1 MSTPVIMP
9 QMGESIA
16 EGTITKWLKKVGDTV
31 KRDEPIF
38 EISTDKVDAE
48 IPSPVAGTLLEIKVN
63 EGQTVAINT
72 VVGTIG
78 EAGEQAASRAESR
91 VGPPGRRSGA
101 PRCGQGGRARAGS
114 EARAEAG
121 SSAPHRAQAP
131 APAAAA
137 PAPRPSAP
145 APRAEPPAGGQV
157 ESIEERIRRKSSPL
171 VRKIAQENQIDI
183 QELEGTGIHNRV
195 TKNDVFSYLENRKV
209 AQAPSRGS
217 AAPAEAPQM
226 SVGRAEPMEAP
237 APRPAI
243 PVTDRDEVVAMTK
256 IRRITAE
263 NMILSKRTSAHVTTV
278 FQVDYT
284 NIARIRAKQKDEF
297 LAKNGVKLTYLPFIF
312 RAAIQ
317 ALKQFPQVNASI
329 DGENIV
335 YHKDVHL
342 GMAVALDWGLIVPV
356 IKSADE
362 KSILGLA
369 RASQDLAERARTKR
383 LKPEEIQGGTF
394 TVTNPGVFGSLFGT
408 PIIPQPQVAILGVG
422 TIEKR
427 PVVVAGRERPGCA
440 GHPHHRLPRAVVR
453 PSSDRRCGCRQVHG
467 GRQEHARDG
476 RVRPRLGLPA
486 SPGSAGEPAPGSS
499 CSPSPPARRRF
510 SGSVSRRRASATPRR
525 TCERRP
531 SSSRPATTRR
541 EPSPSTSGRRDI
553 RIFWRPR
560 PWGIRVRS
568 RPARR
573 STPSSERSPPSCS
586 RRSPPG
592 SSEAVP
598 SPSPPGSPPRCTRVS

>member
-1 MSTPVIMP
+1 
-9 QMGESIA
+9 
-16 EGTITKWLKKVGDTV
+16 
-31 KRDEPIF
+31 
-38 EISTDKVDAE
+38 
-48 IPSPVAGTLLEIKVN
+48 
-63 EGQTVAINT
+63 
-72 VVGTIG
+72 
-78 EAGEQAASRAESR
+78 
-91 VGPPGRRSGA
+91 
-101 PRCGQGGRARAGS
+101 
-114 EARAEAG
+114 
-121 SSAPHRAQAP
+121 
-131 APAAAA
+131 
-137 PAPRPSAP
+137 
-145 APRAEPPAGGQV
+145 
-157 ESIEERIRRKSSPL
+157 
-171 VRKIAQENQIDI
+171 
-183 QELEGTGIHNRV
+183 
-195 TKNDVFSYLENRKV
+195 
-209 AQAPSRGS
+209 
-217 AAPAEAPQM
+217 M

-243 PVTDRDEVVAMTK
+243 PVTERDEVVAMTK

-284 NIARIRAKQKDEF
+284 NIARIRAKAKDDF

-427 PVVVAGRERPGCA
+427 PVVVEDENGQDALGIRTTGYLA
-440 GHPHHRLPRAVVR
+440 LSFDHRLIDGADADKFMAAVKKTLETGEF
-453 PSSDRRCGCRQVHG
+453 D
-467 GRQEHARDG
+467 
-476 RVRPRLGLPA
+476 LG
-486 SPGSAGEPAPGSS
+486 
-499 CSPSPPARRRF
+499 
-510 SGSVSRRRASATPRR
+510 
-525 TCERRP
+525 
-531 SSSRPATTRR
+531 
-541 EPSPSTSGRRDI
+541 
-553 RIFWRPR
+553 
-560 PWGIRVRS
+560 
-568 RPARR
+568 
-573 STPSSERSPPSCS
+573 
-586 RRSPPG
+586 
-592 SSEAVP
+592 
-598 SPSPPGSPPRCTRVS
+598 